1 MCRVFNSYREDGLQ
15 FLPVDLPVAVLI
27 EQFEIPLE
35 FLVDL
40 SLQQQADGG
49 DVLHKVDVP
58 VLQTAAEASR
68 WLAPSIVIIITSVSV
83 GALQAF
89 GCLRTSE
96 LLPPQSGLKN
106 SLQQCPDSL

>member
-1 MCRVFNSYREDGLQ
+1 MASVLNSYREDGLQ

-58 VLQTAAEASR
+58 VLQTAAEPSR
-68 WLAPSIVIIITSVSV
+68 WLAP
-83 GALQAF
+83 
-89 GCLRTSE
+89 
-96 LLPPQSGLKN
+96 LLLLS
-106 SLQQCPDSL
+106 